1 MPRMRTAKRVFEIIK
16 AQDPDTEVTMN
27 CIRSIINSG
36 KVPVTVI
43 GYKKLVDADVVIK
56 YITDGGLVTL
66 QATPSE
72 ERENGE
78 MTRLRKVEV

>member
-56 YITDGGLVTL
+56 YITDGGLVTP

-72 ERENGE
+72 ESENGE
-78 MTRLRKVEV
+78 VTRLRKVEV